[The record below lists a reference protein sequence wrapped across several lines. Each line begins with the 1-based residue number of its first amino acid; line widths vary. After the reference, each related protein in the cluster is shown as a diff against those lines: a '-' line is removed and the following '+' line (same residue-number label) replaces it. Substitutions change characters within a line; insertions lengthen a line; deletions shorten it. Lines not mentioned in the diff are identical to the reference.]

1 MILCMRGPE
10 CDSSDGGWTVWCQ
23 ILRASVAGQGPLGL
37 PPGGRWEGA
46 CIIMYLPECIVKTQM
61 CMNTMHGPFNS
72 GQFYVVYKDALEAFL
87 EAEGAFKSISG
98 ATRHS
103 VLTPSSSPLKLRLGR
118 PSWRRPRMRRGGS
131 SSRMRRSCLVVGFF
145 SPFWGFSWRA
155 VENSRA
161 SWTTRRAPG
170 GLIFALQRVRTS
182 TLWTVTGYAIHIVV
196 RPRTCRQLC
205 ET

>member
-87 EAEGAFKSISG
+87 EAEGAFKSISE

-131 SSRMRRSCLVVGFF
+131 SSRMRRSCLVLSGQ
-145 SPFWGFSWRA
+145 SICTERHW
-155 VENSRA
+155 
-161 SWTTRRAPG
+161 
-170 GLIFALQRVRTS
+170 LLQSLLGVLLEGS
-182 TLWTVTGYAIHIVV
+182 
-196 RPRTCRQLC
+196 
-205 ET
+205 